1 MKQNYAPRE
10 CTLAREEDVASDR
23 ARRESSVNGTLYY
36 RLTETIEYGGTKMEE
51 EYWERFRTTGS
62 VTDYLSYRGAVEQR
76 NREEQ
81 KVQGESYG
89 REHYGD
95 RNDSVGTTE

>member
-1 MKQNYAPRE
+1 M
-10 CTLAREEDVASDR
+10 ED
-23 ARRESSVNGTLYY
+23 
-36 RLTETIEYGGTKMEE
+36 
-51 EYWERFRTTGS
+51 EYWERFKTTGS
-62 VTDYLSYRGAVEQR
+62 VADYLTYRGAVEQ
-76 NREEQ
+76 NNKEQQ